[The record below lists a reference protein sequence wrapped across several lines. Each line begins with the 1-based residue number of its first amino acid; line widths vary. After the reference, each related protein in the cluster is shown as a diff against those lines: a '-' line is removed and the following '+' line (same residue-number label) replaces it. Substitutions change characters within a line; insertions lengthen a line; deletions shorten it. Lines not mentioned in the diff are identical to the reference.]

1 MARSPSSI
9 SGWSAPHDPT
19 RMKVGRSVIAR
30 ISATTIS
37 TLSVPM
43 PVETTDTR
51 WPRNRPVTEANSR
64 CRCSSSMDSKREAM
78 RAVRSG
84 SPGRRMYSA
93 SSPGPS
99 PMWYCRSP
107 AGIAI
112 RRSEGFSTRGSAF
125 GKTAS
130 SLRWLLRWRETRP
143 RIVPRSHERQAEW
156 IVLDPRS
163 ADARR
168 RRPSGRVSGG
178 GRERGQSTGDPGGQT
193 PPAGGPSEERHGHRC
208 GRDRGQRAQAGGPGV
223 ERQRA
228 AQAGEPTGRATER
241 PGRAG
246 RGRGRSGR
254 RLG

>member
-1 MARSPSSI
+1 MTRSPRFI

-51 WPRNRPVTEANSR
+51 RPRNRPVTEANSR
-64 CRCSSSMDSKREAM
+64 WRRSSSMDSKREAI

-107 AGIAI
+107 AGIAM
-112 RRSEGFSTRGSAF
+112 RRSERVSTRGSAF
-125 GKTAS
+125 GKTHP

-143 RIVPRSHERQAEW
+143 RIAPRSHERQAQW
-156 IVLDPRS
+156 NVLPPRS
-163 ADARR
+163 AERGPEVDARWR
-168 RRPSGRVSGG
+168 L
-178 GRERGQSTGDPGGQT
+178 ERGQPDRD
-193 PPAGGPSEERHGHRC
+193 PAG
-208 GRDRGQRAQAGGPGV
+208 QAPP
-223 ERQRA
+223 QRA
-228 AQAGEPTGRATER
+228 AGEG
-241 PGRAG
+241 G
-246 RGRGRSGR
+246 
-254 RLG
+254 